1 MSVKI
6 NVKIAKFRNKNDEYI
21 TPSSMVQQLLDTHP
35 IPKTKMILE
44 PCCSSHRSIPNTLK
58 KNGFTNVLENIYTE
72 NGIDFLEWNCNN
84 KVDIIITNIPYGIKN
99 FVKFL
104 TKMKEVAEEEI
115 ICLFPM
121 SYLNGKER
129 YRFYQDKNYPLS
141 AVYPFTRFSLLTE
154 EAQDKYKGGMS
165 LYGWFVFKKGHTGCC
180 IMKQI
185 NNDPYIITDI
195 RGAYKTHSLQ
205 NVESSI

>member
-6 NVKIAKFRNKNDEYI
+6 IVKEAKFRNKNDEYI
-21 TPSSMVQQLLDTHP
+21 TPSSMVQQLLDIHT
-35 IPKTKMILE
+35 ISKTKRILE

-58 KNGFTNVLENIYTE
+58 KNGFVDVIENVYNED
-72 NGIDFLEWNCNN
+72 GVDFIDWDCDN

-104 TKMKEVAEEEI
+104 TKMRHVAKEQI
-115 ICLFPM
+115 ILLLPM

-129 YRFYQDKNYPLS
+129 YTFYQNKDYPLS
-141 AVYPFTRFSLLTE
+141 AVYPFTRFSLLTN
-154 EAQDKYKGGMS
+154 EAQDKYKGGMC
-165 LYGWFVFKKGHTGCC
+165 LYGWFVFKKGFLGDC

-185 NNDPYIITDI
+185 NNDAYIITDI
-195 RGAYKTHSLQ
+195 RGAYKTKGGLA
-205 NVESSI
+205 N